1 MRFTLVLLTALLPA
15 FSFAGGFQL
24 NTEGLK
30 GMSIGGAYTAISA
43 DASSVFY
50 NPGAM
55 SFNEK
60 SSIIAGIFLSNP
72 KTNYLSPYSGN
83 IEAEDKSQMFFNF
96 YVNYKIAEKLS
107 AGIGINAPFGHEI
120 QWADSWEGRYVT
132 QQFKFKTIYI
142 QPTVSYKI
150 NDYVGVGIGLEYA
163 MGNFEM
169 RRAIPVEGS
178 APFGNSAYK
187 AKANG
192 IGINAGLFVKVNEET
207 RLGLSYRK
215 AVKFDFKDGDVSFT
229 NLPSSL
235 SSNFP
240 ATSKFTSALKTPS
253 IISAAIAYNFTENLI
268 ATVQLDFMAWSSFDS
283 LNFIITDHSLLDIRT
298 GRNANNCMAARVG
311 AQYHFTD
318 NLDVRI
324 GTAYEQTPVPTEYL
338 SPEFPDANKIIL
350 TLGAGF
356 KINEKLGI
364 DLAVGAENYFE
375 RKGKFIDAN
384 FNGSFKSNNLT
395 FGLALNYNF

>member
-1 MRFTLVLLTALLPA
+1 MRFRLVLLTALLPA
-15 FSFAGGFQL
+15 FSFAGGLQL

-60 SSIIAGIFLSNP
+60 SSIILGAFVSNT

-83 IEAEDKSQMFFNF
+83 IEAENKSRTLFNF
-96 YVNYKIAEKLS
+96 YVNYKISEKLS
-107 AGIGINAPFGHEI
+107 VGIGINNPFGHEI
-120 QWADSWEGRYVT
+120 QWSDSWEGRYVT
-132 QQFKFKTIYI
+132 QQFKFKTTYI

-150 NDYVGVGIGLEYA
+150 NEYIGIGIGLEYA

-169 RRAIPVEGS
+169 RRAIPVEGI

-187 AKANG
+187 AKTNG
-192 IGINAGLFVKVNEET
+192 IGINAGLFIKVNEET

-215 AVKFDFKDGDVSFT
+215 AVKFDFNDGDVSFT
-229 NLPSSL
+229 NVPSSI
-235 SSNFP
+235 SNNYP
-240 ATSKFTSALKTPS
+240 ATAKFTSSLKTPS

-268 ATVQLDFMAWSSFDS
+268 TTVQLDFMAWSSFDS
-283 LNFIITDHSLLDIRT
+283 LNFIIAEHAALNVRT

-324 GTAYEQTPVPTEYL
+324 GTAYEQTPVPAEYL

-350 TLGAGF
+350 TLGAGY
-356 KINEKLGI
+356 KLNEKLGM

-375 RKGKFIDAN
+375 RKGKFIDSN

>member
-30 GMSIGGAYTAISA
+30 GMSIGGAYAAISA

-83 IEAEDKSQMFFNF
+83 IEAENKSQMFFNF

-240 ATSKFTSALKTPS
+240 ATAKFTSALKTPS